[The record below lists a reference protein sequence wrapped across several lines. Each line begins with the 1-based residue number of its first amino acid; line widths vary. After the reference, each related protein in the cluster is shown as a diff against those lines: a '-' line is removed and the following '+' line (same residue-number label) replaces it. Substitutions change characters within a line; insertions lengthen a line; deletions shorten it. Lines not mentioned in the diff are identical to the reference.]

1 MPIQAY
7 VGASTKRFGRQLNKE
22 HFKNIRLG
30 AGLTQVQLAELLE
43 LSSQNLISKY
53 ERGERV
59 PSKQTQLLYKL
70 VEEGKLKNTEK
81 RKYT

>member
-7 VGASTKRFGRQLNKE
+7 VGASTKRFRRQLNKE
-22 HFKNIRLG
+22 SFKNIRIG
-30 AGLTQVQLAELLE
+30 AGLTQVQLAELLK

-53 ERGERV
+53 ESGERV
-59 PSKQTQLLYKL
+59 PSKQTRLLYKL